1 MNPESGSH
9 RKRPI
14 SIGLTGVIVL
24 SGIFFLLSQAGLPP
38 VSSRHPEKNLDRLRA
53 QKDAIKNEFG
63 RVLESFREKHERLSA
78 SGIPDNT
85 QDRFSFLKS
94 LCSDPEFE
102 GVAYHDEY
110 TGNVELWYGQFIYI
124 NPIFEDARDID
135 PSALEPRSALLI
147 RHKSSVFLIS
157 THELSSG
164 AYVVFYRLLAFLPE
178 FKARY
183 LRDRHFLKR
192 SLLGR
197 IRIVEYHDFR
207 EDISGTEEFFSR
219 NNDEYVGQ
227 PLLQGDIQTLYFPLR
242 NEKERI
248 VATITLESPSL
259 SARRAAQKDNLLLLA
274 YVCLAAALVWLLVLL
289 IRTAKPESE
298 SRQPRFILW
307 VLLLM
312 AGLRA
317 LFVLVGRL
325 EKIRG
330 LKVFSPTEIG
340 FISWG
345 SLTGSPAD
353 LCLTALMIFLGV
365 GLTALW
371 IRGRPPRSPSSRPAG
386 VSILFGVAVSFAALT
401 ALWGFYEL
409 LRRMVVHS
417 SFSLLVFSFRPSFL
431 LVHLSIFLFCATLL
445 LVGIWAFRTVNQM
458 TPPGRT
464 LPVLL
469 AGLYLLYL
477 WAFWSRIPFPVLLLQ
492 GCLWALLVLTAFAR
506 DSSWQLRLRFLVFVS
521 GALLIYVILNG
532 TDDHKKHAI
541 VQDSLRN
548 TVLAQEEWGR
558 FYIQQS
564 IEHIEDMER
573 KRGGVTA
580 VLRGA
585 RIPDFARELWRET
598 LLAKANWDSSLELL
612 SPDGA
617 TLSQFSLNIPE
628 PYRPEFDFPISQDWR
643 ILPRQISYWSKEK
656 DFLIAYKDWFHNED
670 HLGRSLLTLSVDYTI
685 LPFLYSTNPYY
696 ELLRIASY
704 PSLDQ
709 IELGFAVVD
718 AEGKY
723 LFNPY
728 NLSSGIPLPLLQDIL
743 TGKDHMWTEFED
755 KSQVY
760 SALMFPYK
768 ERVYAIML
776 ARKSFLRSCA
786 EFLELSLLYSAF
798 LVMAALGLNLGDSR
812 KKLKHLFWSFSNRV
826 YLVFVIIALIPLL
839 LFSIFTQN
847 FFSRVYAQ
855 KIAEEAESHANF
867 AHRVM
872 EEFIQ
877 LQQEEQ
883 QSLTI
888 PPEVLLI
895 WISNTIAH
903 DVNLYLDG
911 RVYSSSHRE
920 FFEYGLL
927 PEFIDGEIFYKIQ
940 YENHPLYTQTQRIGD
955 YTFHTLTIPYYL
967 KDNFLLISLPFPLE
981 ELRVSR
987 TTADLLEFLFLL
999 SVLFILVVLLFG
1011 RAAGTTITSPIR
1023 KLLAGTRAVGL
1034 GNLEISIPYHRDDEM
1049 KTLVNGFNEMVKSLK
1064 QHQQELADISKK
1076 VAWAE
1081 MARKVAHEIKNP
1093 LTPIQLSAEHLL
1105 RVYEERPEE
1114 FEEALKESTSYIV
1127 TEVDHLRRIAQE
1139 FLETSKEATLQRE
1152 SLDLRSIL
1160 HETLEPYRKI
1170 LAERIRF
1177 SETYE
1182 GEGFIFSGDIA
1193 KIKIVLRNIL
1203 TNSIESIPEQGRIS
1217 LNVAASGSQL
1227 QLKIS
1232 DTGCGLEPDMLDR
1245 IFEPYFSTKDVG
1257 TGLGLPIAKKIIE
1270 DHGGTIQARPNQP
1283 HGLQILITLP
1293 RI

>member
-1 MNPESGSH
+1 MKIEYGSH
-9 RKRPI
+9 LKRTTDI
-14 SIGLTGVIVL
+14 RLAGVIVL
-24 SGIFFLLSQAGLPP
+24 SGLFFLLSRVGPP
-38 VSSRHPEKNLDRLRA
+38 WLSSNNPEKNLDRLRT
-53 QKDAIKNEFG
+53 QKAAIQSEFG
-63 RVLESFREKHERLSA
+63 RVLDSFRDKHERLSA

-85 QDRFSFLKS
+85 QDRFAFLKS
-94 LCSDPEFE
+94 LCSEPESE

-110 TGNVELWYGQFIYI
+110 TGDVELWYGQFIYI
-124 NPIFEDARDID
+124 NPIFEEARDID
-135 PSALEPRSALLI
+135 PSILEPRSTLLI
-147 RHKSSVFLIS
+147 SHRSSIFLIS
-157 THELSSG
+157 THELFSG

-183 LRDRHFLKR
+183 LQDRHFINR
-192 SLLGR
+192 SLMAR
-197 IRIVEYHDFR
+197 IRIFEYHDFR

-242 NEKERI
+242 NEKNRI
-248 VATITLESPSL
+248 VATVTLESPSL
-259 SARRAAQKDNLLLLA
+259 SARRAAQKENLLLLA
-274 YVCLAAALVWLLVLL
+274 YACLAAALVWMLLRL
-289 IRTAKPESE
+289 IRTAKPESG
-298 SRQPRFILW
+298 SRQPRFIFL
-307 VLLLM
+307 VILLM

-317 LFVLVGRL
+317 VFILVSRL
-325 EKIRG
+325 ERIRD
-330 LKVFSPTEIG
+330 LQMFSPAEIG
-340 FISWG
+340 FITWG

-353 LCLTALMIFLGV
+353 LCLTALVIFLSAGLIFFWV
-365 GLTALW
+365 G
-371 IRGRPPRSPSSRPAG
+371 GQPQSERPPRSAAASLIFSIGAG
-386 VSILFGVAVSFAALT
+386 IAALA
-401 ALWGFYEL
+401 ALWGLYEL

-431 LVHLSIFLFCATLL
+431 LVHLGIFFFCSVLL
-445 LVGIWAFRTVNQM
+445 LMGMWAFRSAIRAA
-458 TPPGRT
+458 PGRHT
-464 LPVLL
+464 LPVVS
-469 AGLYLLYL
+469 AGLYLLYIL
-477 WAFWSRIPFPVLLLQ
+477 AFLSRIPLPVLLLQ
-492 GCLWALLVLTAFAR
+492 GALGALLVSACYAK
-506 DSSWQLRLRFLVFVS
+506 DSMWQRRLRFLVFAS
-521 GALLIYVILNG
+521 AILLVYAILNG
-532 TDDHKKHAI
+532 TDNQKKHAI
-541 VQDSLRN
+541 VQDSLKD
-548 TVLAQEEWGR
+548 TVLSQEEWGR

-580 VLRGA
+580 VLQGA
-585 RIPDFARELWRET
+585 RIPDFARELWRGT

-612 SPDGA
+612 SPQGGA
-617 TLSQFSLNIPE
+617 LSQFSLNIPE
-628 PYRPEFDFPISQDWR
+628 PYRPEFDLPISPDWR

-656 DFLIAYKDWFHNED
+656 DFLIAYRDWFHEENY
-670 HLGRSLLTLSVDYTI
+670 LGRSLLTLSVDYTI
-685 LPFLYSTNPYY
+685 LPFLYSANPYY

-704 PSLDQ
+704 PSLNQ

-718 AEGKY
+718 TEGKY

-728 NLSSGIPLPLLQDIL
+728 NISSGIPLPLLQDIL
-743 TGKDHMWTEFED
+743 NGEDHIWTEFKD
-755 KSQVY
+755 KDRVY
-760 SALMFPYK
+760 SALMFPHK
-768 ERVYAIML
+768 GRVYAILL
-776 ARKSFLRSCA
+776 ARKSLLRSCA
-786 EFLELSLLYSAF
+786 EFLELFLLYSAF
-798 LVMAALGLNLGDSR
+798 LVGAALGLNLGSAR
-812 KKLKHLFWSFSNRV
+812 KNLKNLFWSFSNRV

-839 LFSIFTQN
+839 LFSVFTQN

-855 KIAEEAESHANF
+855 KITEEAESHANF

-877 LQQEEQ
+877 LQQEGQ

-940 YENHPLYTQTQRIGD
+940 YENHPLYTQTQRIGE
-955 YTFHTLTIPYYL
+955 YAFHTLTIPYYL
-967 KDNFLLISLPFPLE
+967 EDNFLLISLPFPLE
-981 ELRVSR
+981 EQRVSR

-999 SVLFILVVLLFG
+999 SMLFILVVLLFG
-1011 RAAGTTITSPIR
+1011 RAAGTTVTSPIR
-1023 KLLAGTRAVGL
+1023 KLLAGTKAVGL
-1034 GNLEISIPYHRDDEM
+1034 GNLEISIPYRRDDEM
-1049 KTLVNGFNEMVKSLK
+1049 KTLVNGFNDMVKSLK
-1064 QHQQELADISKK
+1064 QHQQELADVSKK

-1114 FEEALKESTSYIV
+1114 FEQALKESTTYIV
-1127 TEVDHLRRIAQE
+1127 TEVEHLRRIAQE
-1139 FLETSKEATLQRE
+1139 FLETSKEAVLQRE
-1152 SLDLRSIL
+1152 RLDLRKIL
-1160 HETLEPYRKI
+1160 QETLEPYRKI

-1177 SETYE
+1177 NETYK
-1182 GEGFIFSGDIA
+1182 GEGFTFSGDVA

-1203 TNSIESIPEQGRIS
+1203 TNSIESIPEQGRIDVTLS
-1217 LNVAASGSQL
+1217 TSGSQL
-1227 QLKIS
+1227 QVEIS
-1232 DTGCGLEPDMLDR
+1232 DTGCGLEPEMMDR

-1270 DHGGTIQARPNQP
+1270 DHGGTIQAHSNQP
-1283 HGLQILITLP
+1283 QGLQIRITLP
-1293 RI
+1293 KA